1 MPQTRPLAEVGVSYV
16 MPVLN
21 EERYVQS
28 AVESILSQD
37 YPGPAEVVL
46 ALGPST
52 DATNEIVA
60 RMQAADP
67 RIQSV
72 DNPYADIPVGLNLA
86 INRSTNPIIV
96 RVDAHTELPAG
107 YTKRAVQT
115 LLEKDAA
122 NVGGVM
128 AAVGRPGFQAAVA
141 RAYNSRFGL
150 GGGAY
155 HSADEPAGPAESAF
169 LGVMRAEVIK
179 AVGLYDVTL
188 RRGEDWELNHRIIEA
203 GHLVWMDPQLQV
215 SYWPRSTPSAL
226 WRQMYATGIWR
237 GELVRRLHLKNSP
250 RYFAPPAL
258 VAATVLAA
266 VIGPLAL
273 AQVATGVLGLILV
286 AIALISA
293 LGPAAYLGALTGIAI
308 VTPGSLRDRLRFCLV
323 LATMHY
329 AWGAGFLK
337 GTALGARDAVDT
349 SRVDTGSADSES
361 QDGSSQPSA

>member
-1 MPQTRPLAEVGVSYV
+1 MPDAPDLLDVGVSYV

-28 AVESILSQD
+28 AVESILSQE

-72 DNPYADIPVGLNLA
+72 QNPVADIPAGLNLA
-86 INRSTNPIIV
+86 IKRSSHPVIV
-96 RVDAHTELPAG
+96 RVDAHTELPPG
-107 YTKRAVQT
+107 YTRRAVET
-115 LLEKDAA
+115 LLRTGAA

-128 AAVGRPGFQAAVA
+128 AAVGRPGLQAAVA

-169 LGVMRAEVIK
+169 LGVMRAEVLK
-179 AVGLYDVTL
+179 EVGYYDPTL
-188 RRGEDWELNHRIIEA
+188 RRGEDWELNHRIIAA
-203 GHLVWMDPQLQV
+203 GHVVWMDPQLKV
-215 SYWPRSTPSAL
+215 SYWPRSSISAL
-226 WRQMYATGIWR
+226 WRQFYATGIWR
-237 GELVRRLHLKNSP
+237 GELVRRLHIKNSP
-250 RYFAPPAL
+250 RYFAPPVL
-258 VAATVLAA
+258 VAATAVAA
-266 VIGPLAL
+266 VSTPIAALTTGPFGTTAIV
-273 AQVATGVLGLILV
+273 VAVGAG
-286 AIALISA
+286 
-293 LGPAAYLGALTGIAI
+293 LGPAAYVAALLAIA
-308 VTPGSLRDRLRFCLV
+308 VTSSGSLRERLRFCSV

-329 AWGAGFLK
+329 AWGAGFLI
-337 GTALGARDAVDT
+337 GTAFGARDTVDT
-349 SRVDTGSADSES
+349 SRIDTAHQDS
-361 QDGSSQPSA
+361 